1 MVLFF
6 SLPLLSHYP
15 FFPDRSE
22 TESYLLQKQLLNEQ
36 KGSKESHHFKKELAN
51 QHLFMQGKKI
61 SQKTAP
67 VLLKVVKGLLSS
79 GYNKEQRSLQICVK
93 SISINLSSLTEEERE
108 DEEDNVYPKRKLQ
121 VTSF

>member
-1 MVLFF
+1 
-6 SLPLLSHYP
+6 
-15 FFPDRSE
+15 
-22 TESYLLQKQLLNEQ
+22 
-36 KGSKESHHFKKELAN
+36 
-51 QHLFMQGKKI
+51 MQGKKI

-93 SISINLSSLTEEERE
+93 SISINLSLTEEERE